1 MIIFIYVCPTE
12 ASTMGISF
20 VIISIA
26 WEIRRIFMDYVCGD
40 IETFDNLHICCPTE
54 ASTMGICFVIISI
67 TKEIR
72 RIYKDDIYVWR
83 H

>member
-1 MIIFIYVCPTE
+1 
-12 ASTMGISF
+12 
-20 VIISIA
+20 
-26 WEIRRIFMDYVCGD
+26 MDYVCGD